1 MAIKDILSEFGIKSV
16 GDATLQGNE
25 TAFSPVKSQS
35 QIDKM
40 SKIAQDDANMVDK
53 KDDKTTKPSDSRGQG
68 NSGTGVNSSTTR
80 VRNDPKRSTLVL
92 TDGAGTVTKSKDN
105 LKDRK
110 IALAAKK
117 ETSDIDD
124 AYKRSS
130 IANRAKKETSDID
143 DAYKRNSVAKNSIK
157 KDIPLPVSAKNKN
170 RKTDSD
176 NKSKAKVVTP
186 AMIKAKGFTTLRD
199 YLNDE
204 KGLKRRDGKS
214 VVRTKDFQA
223 NDKKAQNNKKI
234 LETVKIA
241 VNKSKTKDD
250 TKDNKNGNPIT
261 KFIKKEI
268 GKVKSDFGKAVDETK
283 RNLSDKRYFING
295 VDSRKQTPK
304 IDNYR
309 KGGAVRKKSIMLKG
323 RGGSFKGIR

>member
-35 QIDKM
+35 QIDKKLSQNMDDGGRSKLKKYQEDQEVKKM
-40 SKIAQDDANMVDK
+40 SKIAQDDANILGDN
-53 KDDKTTKPSDSRGQG
+53 KT
-68 NSGTGVNSSTTR
+68 
-80 VRNDPKRSTLVL
+80 
-92 TDGAGTVTKSKDN
+92 KDN
-105 LKDRK
+105 NFDISQGSTEGGSKGQKLISASK
-110 IALAAKK
+110 ITASAKK
-117 ETSDIDD
+117 EKSDIDD

-130 IANRAKKETSDID
+130 IANRAKKEKADID

-170 RKTDSD
+170 RNSVSD

-295 VDSRKQTPK
+295 VDSRKQAPK

>member
-25 TAFSPVKSQS
+25 KAFSPVKSQS

-40 SKIAQDDANMVDK
+40 SKIAQDDANILGGNKTKDK
-53 KDDKTTKPSDSRGQG
+53 NSDISQGSTEGGSKGQKLI
-68 NSGTGVNSSTTR
+68 S
-80 VRNDPKRSTLVL
+80 
-92 TDGAGTVTKSKDN
+92 ASK
-105 LKDRK
+105 
-110 IALAAKK
+110 ITASAKK
-117 ETSDIDD
+117 EKSDIDD

-130 IANRAKKETSDID
+130 IANRAKKEKANID

-176 NKSKAKVVTP
+176 KKSKAKVVTP

-199 YLNDE
+199 YLNAE

-250 TKDNKNGNPIT
+250 TKDNK
-261 KFIKKEI
+261 KEKKT
-268 GKVKSDFGKAVDETK
+268 GF
-283 RNLSDKRYFING
+283 
-295 VDSRKQTPK
+295 VDSIKSGLSK
-304 IDNYR
+304 MIDDTKKNFEGDFKKKTGKYKLVSKGTTNFR

>member
-35 QIDKM
+35 QIDKKLSQNMDDGGRSKLKKYQEDQEVKKM
-40 SKIAQDDANMVDK
+40 SKIAQDDANILGGN
-53 KDDKTTKPSDSRGQG
+53 KT
-68 NSGTGVNSSTTR
+68 
-80 VRNDPKRSTLVL
+80 
-92 TDGAGTVTKSKDN
+92 KDN
-105 LKDRK
+105 NFDISQGSTEGGSKGQKLISASK
-110 IALAAKK
+110 ITASAKK

-130 IANRAKKETSDID
+130 IANRAKKEKADID

-157 KDIPLPVSAKNKN
+157 KDIPLPVSAKNQN
-170 RKTDSD
+170 RNSVSD

-199 YLNDE
+199 YLNAE

-214 VVRTKDFQA
+214 VVRTSTSSSMPKPPPKAPRGKDKIVPSLKQSSTGTDEA
-223 NDKKAQNNKKI
+223 KGDNKKEKKTGFVDSI
-234 LETVKIA
+234 
-241 VNKSKTKDD
+241 KSGVSKMIDD
-250 TKDNKNGNPIT
+250 TKKNFEGD
-261 KFIKKEI
+261 FKKKT
-268 GKVKSDFGKAVDETK
+268 GKYKLVSKGTTNF
-283 RNLSDKRYFING
+283 
-295 VDSRKQTPK
+295 
-304 IDNYR
+304 R
-309 KGGAVRKKSIMLKG
+309 KGGAVGKKSIMLKG

>member
-35 QIDKM
+35 QIDKKLSQNMDDGGRSKLKKYQEDQEVKKM
-40 SKIAQDDANMVDK
+40 SKIAQDDANILGGN
-53 KDDKTTKPSDSRGQG
+53 KT
-68 NSGTGVNSSTTR
+68 
-80 VRNDPKRSTLVL
+80 
-92 TDGAGTVTKSKDN
+92 KDN
-105 LKDRK
+105 NFDISQGSTEGGSKGQKLISASK
-110 IALAAKK
+110 ITASAKK

-130 IANRAKKETSDID
+130 IANRAKKEKADID

-157 KDIPLPVSAKNKN
+157 KNIPLPVSAKNKN

-309 KGGAVRKKSIMLKG
+309 KGGAVGKKSIMLKG

>member
-25 TAFSPVKSQS
+25 TAFNPVKSQS

-53 KDDKTTKPSDSRGQG
+53 KDDKTTKPSGSLGQG
-68 NSGTGVNSSTTR
+68 NSGASDTTR

-117 ETSDIDD
+117 EKSDIDD

-130 IANRAKKETSDID
+130 IANRAKKEKANID

-176 NKSKAKVVTP
+176 KKSKAKVVTP

-204 KGLKRRDGKS
+204 KGLKRRDGKK

-250 TKDNKNGNPIT
+250 TKDNK
-261 KFIKKEI
+261 KEKKT
-268 GKVKSDFGKAVDETK
+268 GF
-283 RNLSDKRYFING
+283 
-295 VDSRKQTPK
+295 VDSIKSGVSK
-304 IDNYR
+304 MIDDTKKNFEGDFKKKTGRYKLVSKGTTNFR
-309 KGGAVRKKSIMLKG
+309 KGGAVGKKSIMLKG

>member
-16 GDATLQGNE
+16 GDGTLQGNE
-25 TAFSPVKSQS
+25 KAFRPIKSQS

-53 KDDKTTKPSDSRGQG
+53 KDDKTTKSSGSRGQG
-68 NSGTGVNSSTTR
+68 NSGTGINSTTTR

-117 ETSDIDD
+117 EKSDIDD

-130 IANRAKKETSDID
+130 IANRAKKEKANID

-176 NKSKAKVVTP
+176 KKNKAKVVTP

-204 KGLKRRDGKS
+204 KGLKRRDGKK
-214 VVRTKDFQA
+214 VVRTSTSSSMPKPPP
-223 NDKKAQNNKKI
+223 KAPRGKNKIVPSLKQSSTGTDEAKGDNKKEKKTGFVDSI
-234 LETVKIA
+234 
-241 VNKSKTKDD
+241 KSGVSKMIDD
-250 TKDNKNGNPIT
+250 TKKNFEGD
-261 KFIKKEI
+261 FKKKT
-268 GKVKSDFGKAVDETK
+268 G
-283 RNLSDKRYFING
+283 RYKLVSKGTTNF
-295 VDSRKQTPK
+295 
-304 IDNYR
+304 R

>member
-16 GDATLQGNE
+16 GDGTLQGNE
-25 TAFSPVKSQS
+25 KAFRPIKSQS

-53 KDDKTTKPSDSRGQG
+53 KD
-68 NSGTGVNSSTTR
+68 N
-80 VRNDPKRSTLVL
+80 
-92 TDGAGTVTKSKDN
+92 
-105 LKDRK
+105 K
-110 IALAAKK
+110 IALASKK
-117 ETSDIDD
+117 DKNSDISQGSTT
-124 AYKRSS
+124 AKQSLKS
-130 IANRAKKETSDID
+130 IKDI
-143 DAYKRNSVAKNSIK
+143 SQGSTTAKNSIK

-176 NKSKAKVVTP
+176 KKSKAKVVTP

-223 NDKKAQNNKKI
+223 NDKKVQNNKKI

-250 TKDNKNGNPIT
+250 TKDNK
-261 KFIKKEI
+261 KEKKT
-268 GKVKSDFGKAVDETK
+268 GF
-283 RNLSDKRYFING
+283 
-295 VDSRKQTPK
+295 VDSIKSGVSK
-304 IDNYR
+304 MIDDTKKNFEGDFKKKTGRYKLVSKGTTNFR

>member
-16 GDATLQGNE
+16 GDGTLQGNE
-25 TAFSPVKSQS
+25 KAFRPIKSQS

-53 KDDKTTKPSDSRGQG
+53 KDDKTTKSSGSRGQG
-68 NSGTGVNSSTTR
+68 NSGTGINSSTTR
-80 VRNDPKRSTLVL
+80 VRTGPKRSTLVL

-110 IALAAKK
+110 IALASKK
-117 ETSDIDD
+117 DKNSDISQGSTT
-124 AYKRSS
+124 AKQSLKS
-130 IANRAKKETSDID
+130 IKDI
-143 DAYKRNSVAKNSIK
+143 SQGSTTAKNSIK

-176 NKSKAKVVTP
+176 KKSKAKVVTP

-204 KGLKRRDGKS
+204 KGLKRRDGKK
-214 VVRTKDFQA
+214 VVRTSTSSSMPKPPP
-223 NDKKAQNNKKI
+223 KAPRGKNKIVPSLKQSSTGTDEAKGDNKKEKKTGFVDSI
-234 LETVKIA
+234 
-241 VNKSKTKDD
+241 KSGVSKMIDD
-250 TKDNKNGNPIT
+250 TKKNFEGD
-261 KFIKKEI
+261 FKKKT
-268 GKVKSDFGKAVDETK
+268 GKYKLVSKGTTNF
-283 RNLSDKRYFING
+283 
-295 VDSRKQTPK
+295 
-304 IDNYR
+304 R

>member
-35 QIDKM
+35 QIDKKLSQNMDDGGRSKLKKYQEDQEVKKM
-40 SKIAQDDANMVDK
+40 SKIAQDDANILGGN
-53 KDDKTTKPSDSRGQG
+53 KT
-68 NSGTGVNSSTTR
+68 
-80 VRNDPKRSTLVL
+80 
-92 TDGAGTVTKSKDN
+92 KDN
-105 LKDRK
+105 NFDISQGSTEGGSKGQKLISASK
-110 IALAAKK
+110 ITASAKK

-130 IANRAKKETSDID
+130 IANRAKKEKADID
-143 DAYKRNSVAKNSIK
+143 DAYKRNSVANNSIK
-157 KDIPLPVSAKNKN
+157 KDIPLPVSAKNQN
-170 RKTDSD
+170 RNSVSD

-199 YLNDE
+199 YLNAE

-250 TKDNKNGNPIT
+250 TKDNK
-261 KFIKKEI
+261 KEKKT
-268 GKVKSDFGKAVDETK
+268 GF
-283 RNLSDKRYFING
+283 
-295 VDSRKQTPK
+295 VDSIKSGVSK
-304 IDNYR
+304 MIDDTKKNFEGDFKKKTGKYKLVSKGTTNFR